1 MAAIDE
7 VDDDKLTPEERETK
21 DKADRAREAEE
32 QAGRCI
38 LRRSHPFATDIS

>member
-7 VDDDKLTPEERETK
+7 VDEDKLTPEEREEK

-32 QAGRCI
+32 QAGLYI
-38 LRRSHPFATDIS
+38 WLRSRLSPH

>member
-7 VDDDKLTPEERETK
+7 VDEDKLTPEEREAK

-32 QAGRCI
+32 QAG
-38 LRRSHPFATDIS
+38 LYPVAISPSRH